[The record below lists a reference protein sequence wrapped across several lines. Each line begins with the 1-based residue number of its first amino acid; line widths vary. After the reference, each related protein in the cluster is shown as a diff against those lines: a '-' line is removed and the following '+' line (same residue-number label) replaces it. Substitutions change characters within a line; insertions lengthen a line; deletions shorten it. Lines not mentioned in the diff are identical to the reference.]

1 MPPSGGRPGRPWLGS
16 LDFWLSPP
24 RLTLAHLFEAQSLD
38 PSLAALLWLFLERRA
53 SLIVA
58 APPRLAGKTT
68 TLVAL
73 LDLLPAQV
81 DVYPVWGQGET
92 FAFLDGADPAR
103 AYLLVDEIS
112 PHFSHYL
119 WGPALLRLFQAL
131 KDGYPFAG
139 TMHAGSPEEALGEL
153 EYGGA
158 FGGDRTALPDLIVI
172 LRSDPRQNRGVESV
186 TYLEGLDAAGHVVFR
201 PLARWDAESQGFRQE
216 WETATEKA
224 LERRLGLEE
233 EVLRK
238 EMERRAAYLSG
249 ICRAPGRGA
258 PPVDVRDGILRYYAS
273 LSNRRGEKA

>member
-1 MPPSGGRPGRPWLGS
+1 MPLSGGRPGRPWLGS

-38 PSLAALLWLFLERRA
+38 PSLAALLWIFLERRA

-81 DVYPVWGQGET
+81 DIYPVWGQEET
-92 FAFLDGADPAR
+92 FAFLGNADPAR

-119 WGPALLRLFQAL
+119 WGPALVRLFQAL

-139 TMHAGSPEEALGEL
+139 TMHAGSPEEALEEL
-153 EYGGA
+153 AYGGA
-158 FGGDRTALPDLIVI
+158 IGADRTVLPDLIVI
-172 LRSDPRQNRGVESV
+172 LRSDPRQNRGVKSV
-186 TYLEGLDAAGHVVFR
+186 TYLEGLDAAGQAVFR
-201 PLARWDAESQGFRQE
+201 PLAWWDARIQGFRQE
-216 WETATEKA
+216 WETGTAEA
-224 LERRLGLEE
+224 LERRLELTGAGLQEE
-233 EVLRK
+233 K
-238 EMERRAAYLSG
+238 ERRAAYLSG
-249 ICRAPGRGA
+249 LCRTPARGA
-258 PPVDVRDGILRYYAS
+258 PPVDVRDGVLRFYAS
-273 LSNRRGEKA
+273 LEEP